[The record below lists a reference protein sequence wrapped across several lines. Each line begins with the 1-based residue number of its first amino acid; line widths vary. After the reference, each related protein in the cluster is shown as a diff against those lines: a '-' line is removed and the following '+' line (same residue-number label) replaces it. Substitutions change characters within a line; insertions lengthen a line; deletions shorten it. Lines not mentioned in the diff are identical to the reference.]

1 LKRICIVLTSVLVMA
16 VAVTAVATAQN
27 GVPAA
32 SVSRAAKV
40 HLAITELGTILVNAS
55 GFTLYQFTRDHR
67 NQDTCRKIKE
77 CRGEWPALRT
87 TGKPIAGPGVHASL
101 LSSITLPGG
110 IKQVTYAGHALYIY
124 SGDSGPGEVSYI
136 GTEVFGGKWNAINAA
151 GHIVTQ
157 HH

>member
-1 LKRICIVLTSVLVMA
+1 MKRICVVLTAGLLIA
-16 VAVTAVATAQN
+16 AATTAVATAHN
-27 GVPAA
+27 GAPAA

-40 HLAITELGTILVNAS
+40 QLKHTELGTILVNAA

-77 CRGEWPALRT
+77 CKGEWPALRT
-87 TGKPIAGPGVHASL
+87 TGKPTAGPGVHASL

-124 SGDSGPGEVSYI
+124 SGDSGPGETSYI
-136 GTEVFGGKWNAINAA
+136 GTEVFGGFWYGIDAS
-151 GHIVTQ
+151 GHAVKQ